1 MTSGFNA
8 LRFASITLSG
18 DFSRQFKVLGLS
30 DFFLSFFL
38 SFMLVGWLMFLSFC
52 MD

>member
-1 MTSGFNA
+1 VTSGFNA

-30 DFFLSFFL
+30 DFFFF
-38 SFMLVGWLMFLSFC
+38 GWLMFLSFC